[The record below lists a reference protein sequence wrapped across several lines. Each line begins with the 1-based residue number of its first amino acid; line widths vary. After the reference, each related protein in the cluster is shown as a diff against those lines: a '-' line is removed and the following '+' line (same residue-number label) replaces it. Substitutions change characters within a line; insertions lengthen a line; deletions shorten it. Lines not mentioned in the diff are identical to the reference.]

1 MAVIDGSLMVT
12 EERHVASA
20 MPSWPDGVEG
30 TLAKRS
36 RLMLNSVDADPQL
49 IAGWQPFFAAS
60 AGAAA
65 ALAGLLFVA
74 LSRRGTSC
82 LGNVVCHPEPSP
94 YDAECKMRD
103 PCALDHLGA
112 LKHDRLGV

>member
-49 IAGWQPFFAAS
+49 IAGWQPF
-60 AGAAA
+60 
-65 ALAGLLFVA
+65 LRP
-74 LSRRGTSC
+74 RRVPLRLWLGSC
-82 LGNVVCHPEPSP
+82 L
-94 YDAECKMRD
+94 
-103 PCALDHLGA
+103 
-112 LKHDRLGV
+112 